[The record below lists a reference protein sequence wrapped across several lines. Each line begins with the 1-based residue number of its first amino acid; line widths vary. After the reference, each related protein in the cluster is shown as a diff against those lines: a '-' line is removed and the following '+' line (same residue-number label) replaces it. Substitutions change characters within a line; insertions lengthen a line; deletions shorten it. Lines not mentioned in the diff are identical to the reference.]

1 MIALNEGMKEAL
13 ELNAKLQQKKQT
25 VRAALA
31 ASGPVQKDKK
41 NEHSKYTYL
50 SEAKYKELFTQLL
63 AEHGLELTSSCEEE
77 KEIQTNHKSFGCGRV
92 VTWQFTL
99 TDTDTGYYEES
110 HVTAEGWD
118 SGDKAIYKAHTG
130 ALKYYLANTFMVA
143 SGDDAERDTQQP
155 DQGYRANGKALWAT
169 KEQVQMLQK
178 LFDGRTIQ
186 QILNDFRIQSLEQ
199 LSFEAASEIIQGAG
213 GPRA

>member
-41 NEHSKYTYL
+41 NEHSKYSYL

-63 AEHGLELTSSCEEE
+63 ADHGLELTSSCEEE
-77 KEIQTNHKSFGCGRV
+77 KEIQTGHKSFGCGRV

-110 HVTAEGWD
+110 YVTAEGWD

-130 ALKYYLANTFMVA
+130 ALKYFLANTFMVA
-143 SGDDAERDTQQP
+143 SGDEVENDEPPRTPKFATPEQVKQLKNLF
-155 DQGYRANGKALWAT
+155 DQGTVN
-169 KEQVQMLQK
+169 
-178 LFDGRTIQ
+178 
-186 QILNDFRIQSLEQ
+186 QILSDYRIQTLEQ
-199 LSFEAASEIIQGAG
+199 LSFGAAAGIIESV
-213 GPRA
+213 RA

>member
-41 NEHSKYTYL
+41 NEHSKYSYL

-77 KEIQTNHKSFGCGRV
+77 KEIQTGHKSFGCGRV

-110 HVTAEGWD
+110 YVTAEGWD

-130 ALKYYLANTFMVA
+130 ALKYFLANTFMVA
-143 SGDDAERDTQQP
+143 SGDEVENDEPPRTPKFATPEQVKQLKNLF
-155 DQGYRANGKALWAT
+155 DQGTVN
-169 KEQVQMLQK
+169 
-178 LFDGRTIQ
+178 
-186 QILNDFRIQSLEQ
+186 QILSDYRIQTLEQ
-199 LSFEAASEIIQGAG
+199 LSFGAAAGIIESV
-213 GPRA
+213 RA

>member
-41 NEHSKYTYL
+41 NEHSKYSYL

-63 AEHGLELTSSCEEE
+63 ADHGLELTSSCEEE
-77 KEIQTNHKSFGCGRV
+77 KEIQTGHKSFGCGRV

-110 HVTAEGWD
+110 YVTAEGWD

-130 ALKYYLANTFMVA
+130 ALKYFLANTFMVA
-143 SGDDAERDTQQP
+143 SGDEVENNDFAPGGNPKFATAAQVNTLKEMFAED
-155 DQGYRANGKALWAT
+155 
-169 KEQVQMLQK
+169 
-178 LFDGRTIQ
+178 TIQ
-186 QILNDFRIQSLEQ
+186 RILSDYNVMSLEE
-199 LSFEAASEIIQGAG
+199 LNFNDASGIIGGAK
-213 GPRA
+213 

>member
-1 MIALNEGMKEAL
+1 MIELSEGMKQAL

-41 NEHSKYTYL
+41 NEHSKYSYL

-110 HVTAEGWD
+110 YVTAEGWD

-130 ALKYYLANTFMVA
+130 ALKYFLANTFMVA
-143 SGDDAERDTQQP
+143 SGDEVENDEPPRTPKFATPEQVKQLKNLF
-155 DQGYRANGKALWAT
+155 DQGTVN
-169 KEQVQMLQK
+169 
-178 LFDGRTIQ
+178 
-186 QILNDFRIQSLEQ
+186 QILSDYRIQTLEQ
-199 LSFEAASEIIQGAG
+199 LSFGAAAGIIEGV
-213 GPRA
+213 RA

>member
-41 NEHSKYTYL
+41 NEHSKYSYL

-77 KEIQTNHKSFGCGRV
+77 KEIQTGHKSFGCGRV

-99 TDTDTGYYEES
+99 TDIDTGYYEES
-110 HVTAEGWD
+110 YVTAEGWD

-130 ALKYYLANTFMVA
+130 ALKYFLANTFMVA
-143 SGDDAERDTQQP
+143 SGDEVENDEPPRTPKFATPEQVKRLKNLF
-155 DQGYRANGKALWAT
+155 DQGTVN
-169 KEQVQMLQK
+169 
-178 LFDGRTIQ
+178 
-186 QILNDFRIQSLEQ
+186 QILSDYRIQTLEQ
-199 LSFEAASEIIQGAG
+199 LSFGAAAGIIESV
-213 GPRA
+213 RA

>member
-41 NEHSKYTYL
+41 NEHSKYSYL

-99 TDTDTGYYEES
+99 TDIDTGYYEES
-110 HVTAEGWD
+110 YVTAEGWD

-130 ALKYYLANTFMVA
+130 ALKYFLANTFMVA
-143 SGDDAERDTQQP
+143 SGDEVENDEPPRTPKFATPEQVKQLKNLF
-155 DQGYRANGKALWAT
+155 DQGTVN
-169 KEQVQMLQK
+169 
-178 LFDGRTIQ
+178 
-186 QILNDFRIQSLEQ
+186 QILSDYRIQTLEQ
-199 LSFEAASEIIQGAG
+199 LSFGAAAGIIESV
-213 GPRA
+213 RA

>member
-25 VRAALA
+25 VRATLA
-31 ASGPVQKDKK
+31 ASGPVKKDKK
-41 NEHSKYTYL
+41 NEHSKYSYL

-63 AEHGLELTSSCEEE
+63 ADHGLELTSSCEEE

-110 HVTAEGWD
+110 YVTAEGWD

-130 ALKYYLANTFMVA
+130 ALKYFLANTFMVA
-143 SGDDAERDTQQP
+143 SGDEVENDDFAPGGNPKFATAAQVNTLKEMFAED
-155 DQGYRANGKALWAT
+155 
-169 KEQVQMLQK
+169 
-178 LFDGRTIQ
+178 TIQ
-186 QILNDFRIQSLEQ
+186 RILSDYNVMSLEE
-199 LSFEAASEIIQGAG
+199 LNFNDASGIIGGAK
-213 GPRA
+213 

>member
-41 NEHSKYTYL
+41 NEHSKYSYL

-63 AEHGLELTSSCEEE
+63 ADHGLELTSSCEEE
-77 KEIQTNHKSFGCGRV
+77 KEIQTGHKSFGCGRV

-110 HVTAEGWD
+110 YVTAEGWD

-130 ALKYYLANTFMVA
+130 ALKYFLANTFMVA
-143 SGDDAERDTQQP
+143 SGDEVENDEPPRTPKFATPEQVKQLKNLF
-155 DQGYRANGKALWAT
+155 DQGTVN
-169 KEQVQMLQK
+169 
-178 LFDGRTIQ
+178 
-186 QILNDFRIQSLEQ
+186 QILSDYRIQTLEQ
-199 LSFEAASEIIQGAG
+199 LSFGAAAGIIEGV
-213 GPRA
+213 RA

>member
-1 MIALNEGMKEAL
+1 MIILNEGMKEAL

-41 NEHSKYTYL
+41 NEHSKYSYL

-63 AEHGLELTSSCEEE
+63 ADHGLELTSSCEEE
-77 KEIQTNHKSFGCGRV
+77 KEIQTGHKSFGCGRV

-110 HVTAEGWD
+110 YVTAEGWD

-130 ALKYYLANTFMVA
+130 ALKYFLANTFMVA
-143 SGDDAERDTQQP
+143 SGDEVENDEPPRTPKFATPEQVKQLKNLF
-155 DQGYRANGKALWAT
+155 DQGTVN
-169 KEQVQMLQK
+169 
-178 LFDGRTIQ
+178 
-186 QILNDFRIQSLEQ
+186 QILSDYRIQTLEQ
-199 LSFEAASEIIQGAG
+199 LSFGAAAGIIEGV
-213 GPRA
+213 RA

>member
-25 VRAALA
+25 VRATLA
-31 ASGPVQKDKK
+31 ASGPIQKDKK
-41 NEHSKYTYL
+41 NEHSKYSYL

-63 AEHGLELTSSCEEE
+63 ADHGLELTSSCEEE
-77 KEIQTNHKSFGCGRV
+77 KEIQTGHKSFGCGRV

-110 HVTAEGWD
+110 SVTAEGWD

-130 ALKYYLANTFMVA
+130 ALKYFLANTFMVA
-143 SGDDAERDTQQP
+143 SGDEVENDEPPRTPKFATPEQVKQLKNLF
-155 DQGYRANGKALWAT
+155 DQGTVN
-169 KEQVQMLQK
+169 
-178 LFDGRTIQ
+178 
-186 QILNDFRIQSLEQ
+186 QILSDYRIQTLEQ
-199 LSFEAASEIIQGAG
+199 LSFGAAAGIIESV
-213 GPRA
+213 RA